1 MKTTKTDSTNRS
13 YKIEVLK
20 DGKLDFQNE
29 KIMHLN
35 EANKTLRLDVFET
48 LLEQNSI
55 DQINLRFT
63 KNNSTYEFV
72 YKIQDN

>member
-1 MKTTKTDSTNRS
+1 MKTTKTDSSKHS

-29 KIMHLN
+29 KFMQLN

-48 LLEQNSI
+48 LLEQNSM
-55 DQINLRFT
+55 DQLNLRFT
-63 KNNSTYEFV
+63 KNNSTYDFV
-72 YKIQDN
+72 YTITD

>member
-1 MKTTKTDSTNRS
+1 MNRS

-29 KIMHLN
+29 KFMDFN

-55 DQINLRFT
+55 DQINLLFI
-63 KNNSTYEFV
+63 KNNSTYEIV
-72 YKIQDN
+72 YKIRAN

>member
-1 MKTTKTDSTNRS
+1 MNTTKADSTKRS

-29 KIMHLN
+29 KFMNLN
-35 EANKTLRLDVFET
+35 EANKTLLLDVFET

-63 KNNSTYEFV
+63 KNNSTYDFV
-72 YKIQDN
+72 YTITD

>member
-1 MKTTKTDSTNRS
+1 MNTTKTDSTNHS

-72 YKIQDN
+72 YTIRAN

>member
-1 MKTTKTDSTNRS
+1 MKTTKADSTKRS

-29 KIMHLN
+29 KFMHLN
-35 EANKTLRLDVFET
+35 EANKALRLDVFET

-55 DQINLRFT
+55 DRINLLFT

-72 YKIQDN
+72 YTITD

>member
-1 MKTTKTDSTNRS
+1 MNTTKADSTKRS

-29 KIMHLN
+29 KFMHLN

-63 KNNSTYEFV
+63 KNNSTYDFV
-72 YKIQDN
+72 YTITD

>member
-1 MKTTKTDSTNRS
+1 MNNTNTDSMNRS

-29 KIMHLN
+29 KFMDFN

-55 DQINLRFT
+55 DQINLLFI
-63 KNNSTYEFV
+63 KNNSTYEIV
-72 YKIQDN
+72 YKIRAN

>member
-72 YKIQDN
+72 YTIRAN

>member
-1 MKTTKTDSTNRS
+1 MNTTKTDSTKRS

-29 KIMHLN
+29 KFMHLN

-63 KNNSTYEFV
+63 KNNSTYDFV
-72 YKIQDN
+72 YTITD